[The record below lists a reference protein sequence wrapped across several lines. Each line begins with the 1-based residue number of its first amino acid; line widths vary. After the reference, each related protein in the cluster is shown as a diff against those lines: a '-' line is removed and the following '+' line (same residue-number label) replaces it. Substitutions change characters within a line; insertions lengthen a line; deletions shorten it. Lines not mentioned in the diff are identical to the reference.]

1 MNGNKYSLFL
11 RLSIKSG
18 VNYLHFA
25 HSFTNQ
31 SHQASIPVPFVAD
44 TSNSCKWWFYFQGI
58 IPQRLHIRIQI
69 RRQIDFVDQT
79 DICLQEDMRIFQRLV
94 IPFGGTDDN
103 DFLRFSQIEHDR
115 TNERHQNSTGV
126 SFLPIMSFCRNLEN
140 SSDSDK
146 NMFRLKIAS
155 VTFS

>member
-31 SHQASIPVPFVAD
+31 SHQASIPCALLSQTLRIVA
-44 TSNSCKWWFYFQGI
+44 SGGLLSMHYS
-58 IPQRLHIRIQI
+58 QRLHIRIQI
-69 RRQIDFVDQT
+69 RRQIDFVDHT

-103 DFLRFSQIEHDR
+103 DFLRFSQIEHGR
-115 TNERHQNSTGV
+115 TNESGIRIHWRIV
-126 SFLPIMSFCRNLEN
+126 SSNNVVLPEPGELI
-140 SSDSDK
+140 SSDKKYIS
-146 NMFRLKIAS
+146 AS
-155 VTFS
+155 K